1 MRRRTRPTTPLIAA
15 AVLLA
20 VSSPRAD
27 VAPDA
32 AAIADAHRRAVAAH
46 VGPRAVTVGEL
57 EDRISPIP
65 RYQLRLFGS
74 TGPEIAHNFF
84 DRVVLRDVLLALGA
98 EEKHIDQDLAVQQAL
113 ERMLSSATLRSL
125 VVQAGSLTAVPMD
138 EVQRY
143 YDANRARFDSKDR
156 IQIWRILCSTRE
168 DAQAVLGEAK
178 KDGTVAAFM
187 KLSREHNL
195 DKATALRGGNLG
207 FVGEGG
213 KSSEPGLIV
222 DPAIVKAAEG
232 VKDGELVPAPVQ
244 EGTSYAI
251 VWRRGTQAGV
261 HRSVEQVK
269 LQIQD
274 TIVREKRETA
284 EKALLDKLRAEKVT
298 IVDDSALGDF
308 DIAIDDGTIGPKRRT
323 RGATVP

>member
-1 MRRRTRPTTPLIAA
+1 MAKGSAPSATPAA
-15 AVLLA
+15 LA
-20 VSSPRAD
+20 DS
-27 VAPDA
+27 
-32 AAIADAHRRAVAAH
+32 HRRAVVAH

-57 EDRISPIP
+57 EDRLSPIP
-65 RYQLRLFGS
+65 RYQLRLYGS
-74 TGPEIAHNFF
+74 TAPEVARSFF
-84 DRVVLRDVLLALGA
+84 DRVLLRDVLLGLGA
-98 EEKHIDQDLAVQQAL
+98 EDKHIDQDLGVQQAL
-113 ERMLSSATLRSL
+113 ERMLSSATLRTIL
-125 VVQAGSLTAVPMD
+125 IQVGSIAAIPMED
-138 EVQRY
+138 VQRY

-156 IQIWRILCSTRE
+156 IQIWRILCGTRE
-168 DAQAVLGEAK
+168 EALTVLDQAK
-178 KDGTVAAFM
+178 KDGAVPSFM

-207 FVGEGG
+207 FVDEGG
-213 KSSEPGLIV
+213 KSNEPGLVV
-222 DPAIVKAAEG
+222 DPAILKAAAG

-244 EGTSYAI
+244 EGTSYAV

-261 HRSVEQVK
+261 HRTVDQVK

-274 TIVREKRETA
+274 TIAREKREAA

-323 RGATVP
+323 RGASIP